1 MFTTV
6 ASWVESM
13 QPLYLV
19 NMVLGVTIT
28 SCILLVAIGKHRD
41 LMVWACGFALYVI
54 AFALFGLRSELSP
67 IVSVAGGNGALAF
80 MFAMF
85 VEGLARL
92 YRVSLSRWLIWLPP
106 MLSVIGFV
114 ILLDDFGS
122 RVILGVI
129 SSTYHSIL
137 VLFLVFKGLFST
149 PGRGRWIIFFA
160 IVFHAS
166 VLLVRAILVVFGVI
180 DGSGFLSPSTEQTVY
195 LSMSLSTVVMF
206 AIGLL
211 VVYKE
216 RAESDAWR
224 EAHYDPL
231 TNVSNRRV
239 LKHRLQG
246 LALSHENSSGYC
258 AIILLDLDNFKALND
273 TYGHTVG
280 DRLLVL
286 AAQRIKHNLD
296 LSDEVIRLG
305 GDEFLILLEQLGN
318 DLDSAELKA
327 ITVARRML
335 EILGKPYKLDVDG
348 GGEKPTL
355 HLEYTVTASMGIELF
370 QCKDANREEVMSAV
384 DQSMYKAKQSGRNSI
399 TCRGRVC
406 SD

>member
-1 MFTTV
+1 MFADL
-6 ASWVESM
+6 ASLIESI

-19 NMVLGVTIT
+19 NILLGFTIT
-28 SCILLVAIGKHRD
+28 ICVLIVAAGKHRD
-41 LMVWACGFALYVI
+41 LMIWASGFGLYVL
-54 AFALFGLRSELSP
+54 AFVLFGLRSELP
-67 IVSVAGGNGALAF
+67 LMVSVIGGNGALGF

-92 YRVSLSRWLIWLPP
+92 YRVPISRWFIWLPP
-106 MLSVIGFV
+106 LLSVVGFV
-114 ILLDDFGS
+114 ILLDDFDS
-122 RVILGVI
+122 RVILGVA

-149 PGRGRWIIFFA
+149 PGRGRWIVFFA
-160 IVFHAS
+160 IVFHALI
-166 VLLVRAILVVFGVI
+166 LLIRALLIVSGVI
-180 DGSGFLSPSTEQTVY
+180 DGSGFLSPSAEQTVY
-195 LSMSLSTVVMF
+195 LSMSLSTIVMF
-206 AIGLL
+206 AFGLL

-246 LALSHENSSGYC
+246 LSLSHERSAGYC

-286 AAQRIKHNLD
+286 AAQRIKHSLD
-296 LSDEVIRLG
+296 LSDEIIRLG
-305 GDEFLILLEQLGN
+305 GDEFLILLEHLGD
-318 DLDSAELKA
+318 DLAEAESKA
-327 ITVARRML
+327 LTVAKR
-335 EILGKPYKLDVDG
+335 ILAILCQPYQLDVDG
-348 GGEKPTL
+348 DGAKPTL

-370 QCKDANREEVMSAV
+370 QCKDANREAAMSAV
-384 DQSMYKAKQSGRNSI
+384 DQSMYKAKQAGRNAI
-399 TCRGRVC
+399 FCRGRIC
-406 SD
+406 S